1 MMTRRLDDLQ
11 EEYERF
17 ADLAKQHFD
26 VAHFYFK
33 IVREQLSLMNE
44 IEGAIDSDLT
54 IQDLFK
60 NINVHLLKTEKYM
73 KKAVRNLGTEFVS
86 DIEQ

>member
-1 MMTRRLDDLQ
+1 MVGHFDDLQ

-26 VAHFYFK
+26 VSQFYFE

-54 IQDLFK
+54 IQNLFE

-73 KKAVRNLGTEFVS
+73 KKAVRNLRTEFIS
-86 DIEQ
+86 DEDQ